1 MGISA
6 LTAYRGDLVLARA
19 AARAN
24 IPMVL
29 SGSSLIPLEEVAAQ
43 AKDAWFQAYLP
54 GDIPQITGLIE
65 RVGARR
71 LSRR

>member
-6 LTAYRGDLVLARA
+6 MTAYRGDLVLARA

-29 SGSSLIPLEEVAAQ
+29 SGSSLIALEDVAKE
-43 AKDAWFQAYLP
+43 AKDSWFQAYLP
-54 GDIPQITGLIE
+54 GDVARITALID
-65 RVGARR
+65 RSAAPVSKR
-71 LSRR
+71 